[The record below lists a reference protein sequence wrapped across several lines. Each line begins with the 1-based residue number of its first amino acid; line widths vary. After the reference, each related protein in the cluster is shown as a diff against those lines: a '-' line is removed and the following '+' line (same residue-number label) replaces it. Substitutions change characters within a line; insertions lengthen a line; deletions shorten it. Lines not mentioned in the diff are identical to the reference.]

1 VTTTTHLPIGL
12 LDILVGE
19 GLITKSAALS
29 LRNRV
34 REEWVPIGE
43 VLRGQGHLTTNQLM
57 DLVQLQAGE
66 PHLRLGE
73 LAVRS
78 GFCTEE
84 EVLEAV
90 VMQRL
95 ANPHPLELLLA
106 DYPCDREKLWNVVIR
121 YVKQLEA
128 RIGDLPAQL

>member
-1 VTTTTHLPIGL
+1 M
-12 LDILVGE
+12 LVGE
-19 GLITKSAALS
+19 GLISKSAALS
-29 LRNRV
+29 IRNRV
-34 REEWVPIGE
+34 HEEWVPIGQ
-43 VLRGQGHLTTNQLM
+43 VLRGQGRLTTNQIM
-57 DLVQLQAGE
+57 DLVQMQASE

-84 EVLEAV
+84 EVLEAI

-95 ANPHPLELLLA
+95 SNPHPLELLLA
-106 DYPCDREKLWNVVIR
+106 DHPCDRDKLWNVVIR
-121 YVKQLEA
+121 YVKELEA